1 MKKYNEKNYY
11 INTPEY
17 DRHFWDAMRG
27 ETYVSDTLSKG
38 VDNTTGGFTL
48 PSGVDDRLSKAI
60 RRESVFRNLATF
72 VKVNGGSST
81 IFAKD
86 CDDLAMWVPE
96 NGSIPVYDGMN
107 DFTRY
112 PVEAHKL
119 AVLVKL
125 DTDFVG
131 DVAFD
136 IEGYLTGRLAKNFAR
151 AEDRGYITGTGT
163 DMPLGILDETAGA
176 ETGVTTDTL
185 TYDDVIRLYFSLDK
199 EYRPGAVWLMNDE
212 TALALRRMKDDA
224 GHPLW
229 NPSDSQLL
237 CKPVFIAN
245 DMPSVEAGMTPIVF
259 GDFRYYWIIERS
271 PASVRVLKE
280 RFTLLDQIGYLATE
294 FLDGRLIRREALQ
307 GLKIDDSQAGT

>member
-1 MKKYNEKNYY
+1 MKQYSEKNYY
-11 INTPEY
+11 IHTPEY

-38 VDNTTGGFTL
+38 VDNATGGFTL
-48 PSGVDDRLSKAI
+48 LSGGDDRLNKAI

-72 VKVNGGSST
+72 VKVSSGSST

-119 AVLVKL
+119 AVLVRL

-131 DVAFD
+131 DAAFD

-151 AEDRGYITGTGT
+151 AEDKGFITGAGT
-163 DMPLGILDETAGA
+163 DTPLGILDEATGA
-176 ETGVTTDTL
+176 ETGVTTDAL
-185 TYDDVIRLYFSLDK
+185 TFDDVIRLYFALDK
-199 EYRPGAVWLMNDE
+199 EYRPGAAWLMNDE

-229 NPSDSQLL
+229 NPSDSLL
-237 CKPVFIAN
+237 LGKPVFIAN
-245 DMPSVEAGMTPIVF
+245 DMLSAEAGKTPINF

-280 RFTLLDQIGYLATE
+280 RFTLVEQIGYLATE

-307 GLKIDDSQAGT
+307 GLKINASQEGA